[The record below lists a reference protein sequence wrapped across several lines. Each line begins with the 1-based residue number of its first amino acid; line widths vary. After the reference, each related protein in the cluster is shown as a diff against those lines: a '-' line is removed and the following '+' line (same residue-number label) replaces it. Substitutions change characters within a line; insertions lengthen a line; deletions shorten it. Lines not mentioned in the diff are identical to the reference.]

1 VGCVPTRPPPF
12 LAIVTIDEI
21 LVSALHNFL
30 VAMRQMADNTCCMPG
45 S

>member
-1 VGCVPTRPPPF
+1 LP
-12 LAIVTIDEI
+12 EI

-30 VAMRQMADNTCCMPG
+30 VAMRQMADNTSCMPG